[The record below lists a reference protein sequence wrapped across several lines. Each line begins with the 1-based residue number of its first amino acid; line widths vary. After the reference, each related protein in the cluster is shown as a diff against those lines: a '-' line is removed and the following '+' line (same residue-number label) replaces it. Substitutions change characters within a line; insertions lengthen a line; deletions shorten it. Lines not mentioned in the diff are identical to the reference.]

1 MYVRNPN
8 GGSGHSV
15 SAEKYFVIEPRKQ
28 RYAYSRCEVL
38 IFVAKDYSHVLMG
51 GGEFGYDGIV
61 NELDPVAVDALAE
74 RYPFPELKKASEK
87 LTK

>member
-1 MYVRNPN
+1 
-8 GGSGHSV
+8 
-15 SAEKYFVIEPRKQ
+15 
-28 RYAYSRCEVL
+28 
-38 IFVAKDYSHVLMG
+38 MG

-61 NELDPVAVDALAE
+61 NELDPVAVDALDE